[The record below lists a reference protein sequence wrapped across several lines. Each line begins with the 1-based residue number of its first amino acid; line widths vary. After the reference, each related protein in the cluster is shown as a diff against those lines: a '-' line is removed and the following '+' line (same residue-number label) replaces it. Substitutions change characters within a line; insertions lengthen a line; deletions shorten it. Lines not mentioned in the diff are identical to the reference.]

1 MLLGPD
7 NVDGRAKYKELADAL
22 DDDARVTDVLI
33 VDPEG
38 DFIDRP
44 GVYRTDVPENV
55 KLADGGLSRALKF
68 DAALRFRVHV
78 PSKNQPFADEEPPE
92 DYAVCWD
99 GYTAAVGWDQPSG
112 EEWTTQAGGHVVA
125 DVFREAARTI
135 GCELYVQGCDP
146 RCTHMFAHTDLR
158 ITEVEAATEM
168 SFEAVRWGR
177 VHVQAP
183 PAGGTEEVVYQVY
196 REIRLSV
203 ARFTDMKNTARRM
216 QEVEFLV
223 RGLAGELMQL
233 QLERADA
240 RLLGLFKRW
249 RRTWELRSWRS
260 QSRSLLAR
268 LWLGLATLES
278 LKRTWSDE
286 RVVFEDETTNART
299 VLFDLDQKND
309 AAAVQSLDLS
319 LVGSAVQEAAGRL
332 DAGALTLATASAGF
346 FGILGI
352 IVGHFL

>member
-1 MLLGPD
+1 
-7 NVDGRAKYKELADAL
+7 
-22 DDDARVTDVLI
+22 
-33 VDPEG
+33 
-38 DFIDRP
+38 
-44 GVYRTDVPENV
+44 
-55 KLADGGLSRALKF
+55 
-68 DAALRFRVHV
+68 
-78 PSKNQPFADEEPPE
+78 
-92 DYAVCWD
+92 
-99 GYTAAVGWDQPSG
+99 
-112 EEWTTQAGGHVVA
+112 
-125 DVFREAARTI
+125 
-135 GCELYVQGCDP
+135 
-146 RCTHMFAHTDLR
+146 
-158 ITEVEAATEM
+158 
-168 SFEAVRWGR
+168 
-177 VHVQAP
+177 
-183 PAGGTEEVVYQVY
+183 
-196 REIRLSV
+196 
-203 ARFTDMKNTARRM
+203 
-216 QEVEFLV
+216 
-223 RGLAGELMQL
+223 MQL